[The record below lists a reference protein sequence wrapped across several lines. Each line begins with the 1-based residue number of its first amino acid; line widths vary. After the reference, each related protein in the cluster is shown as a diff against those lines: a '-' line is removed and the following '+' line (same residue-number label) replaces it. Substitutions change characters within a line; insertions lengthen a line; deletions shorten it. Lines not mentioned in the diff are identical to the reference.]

1 MLRSD
6 VFYKT
11 ILIRVEPSL
20 FGAGKI
26 PLSFVSKYADKILD
40 EVRVILREY
49 AHETEAVLKKRLKKL
64 VLMGILTAI
73 LVSLG
78 ISMLGTADLFLTIG
92 GLKYLSTTMP
102 VWEAWAIMGVTSGVS
117 GAVVLVVLFLILRK
131 QFRSQ

>member
-1 MLRSD
+1 M
-6 VFYKT
+6 
-11 ILIRVEPSL
+11 
-20 FGAGKI
+20 
-26 PLSFVSKYADKILD
+26 SKYADKILD

-64 VLMGILTAI
+64 VLMGILTAV

-78 ISMLGTADLFLTIG
+78 IAMLGTADLFLTIG
-92 GLKYLSTTMP
+92 GMEYLSTTMP
-102 VWEAWAIMGVTSGVS
+102 VWEAWGVMGVISGVS

>member
-1 MLRSD
+1 
-6 VFYKT
+6 
-11 ILIRVEPSL
+11 
-20 FGAGKI
+20 
-26 PLSFVSKYADKILD
+26 
-40 EVRVILREY
+40 VILREY

-64 VLMGILTAI
+64 VQMGILTAI

-78 ISMLGTADLFLTIG
+78 ILMLGTAYLFLTIG
-92 GLKYLSTTMP
+92 GLKYLSTSMP